1 VLAGVFD
8 IFILKL
14 RLQNYIFLKVLT
26 IPFYIIKI
34 QLFFNLGKGEKRTVK
49 VLNLAI
55 LMYLKQLSVVNFK
68 NYTDAELTLSDGV
81 NAFLGNNGAGKTNLL
96 DAIHYL
102 SLCKSYFNP
111 IDSQQIKQGADFFI
125 ITGVFDRNE
134 QSEAIAC
141 SVKRN
146 QKKQFKRNKKDYQ
159 RLADH
164 IGLLPLVMVSPYD
177 ISIIIEGS
185 EERRKF
191 IDNVISQTDNFY
203 LDELILYNKVLA
215 NRNALLKQIADTGRY
230 DLALLEIMDDQL
242 ISSGKRIFEKRK
254 AFMEAFT
261 PVFNRHYQFLS
272 DNAEKVELAYE
283 SQLLNDDFTTLL
295 KRNIEKDRALERTT
309 AGIHRDDLQFVIH
322 GMPMKKF
329 GSQGQQ
335 KSFLIALKLAQY
347 SFLTQQKGFKPLLLL
362 DDIFDKLDDHRVTK
376 LMQMVSDNN
385 FGQVFITDTSAS
397 RVSGIF
403 DNIGVPVKIFKV
415 KEGEIDEN

>member
-1 VLAGVFD
+1 
-8 IFILKL
+8 
-14 RLQNYIFLKVLT
+14 
-26 IPFYIIKI
+26 
-34 QLFFNLGKGEKRTVK
+34 
-49 VLNLAI
+49 
-55 LMYLKQLSVVNFK
+55 MYLKQLSVINFK
-68 NYTDAELTLSDGV
+68 NYEEAGLTFSEGV

-111 IDSQQIKQGADFFI
+111 IDSQQIKQGTDFFI
-125 ITGVFDRNE
+125 ITGTFSKNDK
-134 QSEAIAC
+134 QEAVAC

-191 IDNVISQTDNFY
+191 IDNVISQTDNLY
-203 LDELILYNKVLA
+203 LDELIIYNKVLA
-215 NRNALLKQIADTGRY
+215 NRNALLKMIADTGRY
-230 DLALLEIMDDQL
+230 DPGLLEILDEQL
-242 ISSGKRIFEKRK
+242 ITSGSRIFEKRK

-261 PVFNRHYQFLS
+261 TIFNKHYQFLS
-272 DNAEKVELAYE
+272 DDAEQVELIYE
-283 SQLLNDDFTTLL
+283 SQLLNENFAALL
-295 KRNIEKDRALERTT
+295 KKNIERDRALERTT
-309 AGIHRDDLQFVIH
+309 AGIHKDDLQFAIH

-347 SFLTQQKGFKPLLLL
+347 SFLNQQKGFKPLLLL
-362 DDIFDKLDDHRVTK
+362 DDIFDKLDDQRVTK
-376 LMQMVSDNN
+376 LMQMVSNHD
-385 FGQVFITDTSAS
+385 FGQVFITDTSDA
-397 RVSGIF
+397 RVKNIF
-403 DNIGVPVKIFKV
+403 THMGVPIKLFKV
-415 KEGEIDEN
+415 KAGEIDA